1 MSSADQHIDTTN
13 ISDLP
18 IVTNNSG
25 NNNEEIIQN
34 LNLTTE
40 QRQQDLNAVTEK
52 VIEEKRVRFKDDI
65 NNEVEKD
72 TNSSK
77 KSDFVLRLEHKV
89 IILATFFFFIFMDTK
104 FKKYILNIMIPIFG
118 NYLRTETNQMNAIGM
133 FMYSLFYG
141 SILLACVSLIDLT
154 SFHLAF

>member
-1 MSSADQHIDTTN
+1 MASPGQQIDTTN

-18 IVTNNSG
+18 IITNNSG
-25 NNNEEIIQN
+25 KNNEEIIQN

-40 QRQQDLNAVTEK
+40 QRQQDLNSVTEK
-52 VIEEKRVRFKDDI
+52 ILEEKRVRFNDDM
-65 NNEVEKD
+65 NESVKEEKIP
-72 TNSSK
+72 SK
-77 KSDFVLRLEHKV
+77 NTGFTLRLEHKV
-89 IILATFFFFIFMDTK
+89 IILATFFFFIFMDVK

-133 FMYSLFYG
+133 FMYSLFYA
-141 SILLACVSLIDLT
+141 SILLGCVSLIDLT